1 MFFSINLLY
10 IHIKIV
16 ADKFWY
22 GLKNMFHSC
31 LEHATTTLKR
41 TSLDIY
47 KVFLQTFFIGSDN
60 VSVEFSGVF
69 ADSNTKE

>member
-1 MFFSINLLY
+1 
-10 IHIKIV
+10 
-16 ADKFWY
+16 
-22 GLKNMFHSC
+22 MFHSC